1 MGWLVSGTIDGIPK
15 NILNKFPKIKS
26 GCSLVDEHSEI
37 FGMDVT
43 YLSKNYPRGS
53 FK

>member
-26 GCSLVDEHSEI
+26 ICSLVDEHSEI

-43 YLSKNYPRGS
+43 YLSKKLSQR
-53 FK
+53 FF